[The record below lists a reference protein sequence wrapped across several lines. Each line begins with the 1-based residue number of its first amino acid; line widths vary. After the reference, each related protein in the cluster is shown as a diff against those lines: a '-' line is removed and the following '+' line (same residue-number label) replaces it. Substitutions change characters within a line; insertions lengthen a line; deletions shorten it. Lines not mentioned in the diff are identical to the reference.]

1 MRVTKFELSPEK
13 PGYPV
18 KGRMLYLSSVLEE
31 DTTYAFVPEHD
42 FLGFIYCLHGK
53 VPYTVNNVTGML
65 QKGYFNM
72 AYLPAGS
79 CNVILPQGRYASF
92 CMEVDLD
99 YLKKLLPGVPILE
112 GFLSKVGGTE
122 PVWMCPSHPLMAP
135 RILHSIYS
143 VIGNGFEGE
152 LLSLYLDCKFV
163 DLIIAS
169 LHHCQH
175 FKIGLN
181 EEDVRKIKETKEYIE
196 QNLKFRLDVSYLAD
210 KISLTRKKFEAG
222 FKQLYGT
229 SVFDFITNER
239 MQQAR
244 VMLRDSTISISE
256 ISLSLGYTRLNN
268 FYKTFKR
275 RFGYSPG
282 ELRKNDGE

>member
-1 MRVTKFELSPEK
+1 
-13 PGYPV
+13 
-18 KGRMLYLSSVLEE
+18 MLYLSSVLEE

-42 FLGFIYCLHGK
+42 FLGFVYCLHGK

-79 CNVILPQGRYASF
+79 CNVVLPAGRYASF
-92 CMEVDLD
+92 CMEVDAD
-99 YLKKLLPGVPILE
+99 YLKLLLPGVPILQE
-112 GFLSKVGGTE
+112 FLPKVGGAD
-122 PVWMCPSHPLMAP
+122 PAWICQNHPLIAP

-152 LLSLYLDCKFV
+152 LQSLYLDCKFV

-169 LHHCQH
+169 LHHCQY
-175 FKIGLN
+175 FKIGLD
-181 EEDVRKIKETKEYIE
+181 EGDVRKIKETKEYIE

-222 FKQLYGT
+222 FKQLFGT

-244 VMLRDSTISISE
+244 VMLRDSTLTISE